1 MSTSAPKIRN
11 SNLEFLLSRA
21 AQAREEWEAATLEHV
36 RERCL
41 RSEAA
46 WNALADKA
54 RRGERLREEEKERK
68 AAIAAQN
75 NDEDISDETGPDG
88 PQDARASAHE

>member
-1 MSTSAPKIRN
+1 MSTAAPKLRN
-11 SNLEFLLSRA
+11 SNLDFLLSRA
-21 AQAREEWEAATLEHV
+21 AQARQESEEATLEHV

-54 RRGERLREEEKERK
+54 RRGERFREDEKERK
-68 AAIAAQN
+68 AAQAAQV

-88 PQDARASAHE
+88 PQDARASAHD

>member
-1 MSTSAPKIRN
+1 VSSSAPKIRN

-54 RRGERLREEEKERK
+54 RRGERLREQEKERK
-68 AAIAAQN
+68 AAQAAEF
-75 NDEDISDETGPDG
+75 NDENISDETGPDG
-88 PQDARASAHE
+88 PQDARDSAHD

>member
-1 MSTSAPKIRN
+1 VSSSAPTIRH
-11 SNLEFLLSRA
+11 SNQEVLLSRA

-54 RRGERLREEEKERK
+54 RRGERLREQEKERK
-68 AAIAAQN
+68 AAQAAEF
-75 NDEDISDETGPDG
+75 NDENISDETGPDG
-88 PQDARASAHE
+88 PQDARDSAHD